1 MRRVP
6 HRRAVVLGLCA
17 LPASLPAIA
26 AERPVGAVESLHG
39 NAFVQVQ
46 ADRRALALAAS
57 VFVGELVGTAADSTL
72 GLHLGTAT
80 RVNLGPETSL
90 RIDRFIVAAGGVL
103 ELNRGAMVLD
113 HDPAADKADMAVRS
127 PFGLIAVRGTRFFA
141 GPSNGVFGVFVFRGA
156 VRVIGDHQWVDL
168 AAGLGTDIARPGAE
182 PTPPHPWAPAR
193 VQRALASAGVG

>member
-1 MRRVP
+1 MSAGL
-6 HRRAVVLGLCA
+6 HRRTAILGLLA
-17 LPASLPAIA
+17 TPTSLSAVA
-26 AERPVGAVESLHG
+26 AEKPAGAVESLHG
-39 NAFVQVQ
+39 NAFGQLQ
-46 ADRRALALAAS
+46 ANRRPLALAAS
-57 VFVGELVGTAADSTL
+57 IFVGELVGTAADSTL

-113 HDPAADKADMAVRS
+113 HDPAEGRADMAVRS
-127 PFGLIAVRGTRFFA
+127 PFGLIAVRGTRLFA

-156 VRVIGDHQWVDL
+156 VRVVGDHQWVDL

-182 PTPPHPWAPAR
+182 PTAPHPWAPAR
-193 VQRALASAGVG
+193 VQRALASAGIA

>member
-1 MRRVP
+1 MGTGLA
-6 HRRAVVLGLCA
+6 RRAVVLGLSV
-17 LPASLPAIA
+17 ASLPAIA
-26 AERPVGAVESLHG
+26 ADQPAGAVESLHG
-39 NAFVQVQ
+39 DAFGQMQ
-46 ADRRALALAAS
+46 ASRRALTLAAA

-90 RIDRFIVAAGGVL
+90 RIDRFILAAGGVL

-113 HDPAADKADMAVRS
+113 HDPAESRADMTVRS

-156 VRVIGDHQWVDL
+156 VRVVGDHQWVDL
-168 AAGLGTDIARPGAE
+168 GAGLGTDIARPGAE

-193 VQRALASAGVG
+193 VQRALASVGLA